1 MIQMAEKGKQ
11 CTKYN
16 TFAMKLPCGHSLWS
30 NQRSG
35 EIQFFFSTICGHTRR
50 ARSRMY
56 GDAAR
61 NLKDSPTPMFIFSF
75 FLLGC
80 PACTLHGKKRENH
93 KIFIFLQPFCLL
105 SGRTGKKN
113 LPARLVPANFASKRC
128 SFQAECIHTAAKR
141 YWLFCFV
148 CTCKSRDTQSSALN
162 LNQFCAYT
170 IINKNLLQVYRRH
183 VMFLPHLQ
191 TLLGGNSLGH
201 NSSLHEEVGGSD
213 EEPSNH
219 DHSHE
224 TLQ

>member
-1 MIQMAEKGKQ
+1 MAEKGKQ

-16 TFAMKLPCGHSLWS
+16 TFAMKLPCGHSLWG

-35 EIQFFFSTICGHTRR
+35 ELQFSFSTICGHTRR

-105 SGRTGKKN
+105 SGRTGKRN
-113 LPARLVPANFASKRC
+113 LPARLVPAKFALERSSC
-128 SFQAECIHTAAKR
+128 QAQCINTAAKR
-141 YWLFCFV
+141 YWLICFA
-148 CTCKSRDTQSSALN
+148 CPRRSRDTQSSALN
-162 LNQFCAYT
+162 LNQSRTCSRL
-170 IINKNLLQVYRRH
+170 NRNLLQVYHRH

-191 TLLGGNSLGH
+191 TLLRGSSLGH

-213 EEPSNH
+213 EEPSNNN
-219 DHSHE
+219 HSHE